1 MGNEIFQSIISLGLD
16 QHCPIERYAIILNIY
31 QKLNLKNLFV
41 VTLATLQVLSSHLW
55 LVAAILDSAG
65 LD

>member
-1 MGNEIFQSIISLGLD
+1 MGNEILQSITSLGLD
-16 QHCPIERYAIILNIY
+16 QHCLIELYAIILNIY

-41 VTLATLQVLSSHLW
+41 VTLAILKVLSSHLW